1 MKLWIPF
8 LLVSLTGFRPARTP
22 GLSAPDPRLF
32 TGGKDIIK
40 MMHARYAGKWYHNFT
55 FDQTTQ
61 FYRNDSLKGEQ
72 TWYEA
77 LIFPD
82 KFRID
87 FGAPDSGNAVIYKG
101 DSAYNFRKGKLRSV
115 RKDENDL
122 TFLLGGMYF
131 FTFDQSLQKLK
142 TLGYDLDKFHEDSW
156 KGRPVF
162 VVGAAKGDLT
172 VNQLWIDKENLYLM
186 RMLKFEKDRKEEAIF
201 DDQKQ
206 FGGGWSETK
215 CNFYFNDKLVQVEVY
230 HNCKVDVPLDER
242 LFDPGFF
249 GQEH

>member
-1 MKLWIPF
+1 MKLWIAL
-8 LLVSLTGFRPARTP
+8 LLVSAAGFRPAMSP
-22 GLSAPDPRLF
+22 GLRVRDARLF
-32 TGGKDIIK
+32 TDGKDIVK
-40 MMHARYAGKWYHNFT
+40 MMHARYAGKWYHSFT

-87 FGAPDSGNAVIYKG
+87 FGEPDSGNAVIYKG
-101 DSAYNFRKGKLRSV
+101 DSTYNFRKGRLRSV

-131 FTFDQSLQKLK
+131 FTLEQSLRKLK

-156 KGRPVF
+156 KGKPVF
-162 VVGAAKGDLT
+162 VVGAAKGELT
-172 VNQLWIDKENLYLM
+172 ANQLWIDKENLYLV
-186 RMLKFEKDRKEEAIF
+186 RMLKFEKERKEEAIF
-201 DDQKQ
+201 DDHKQ
-206 FGGGWSETK
+206 LGGGWSETK
-215 CNFYFNDKLVQVEVY
+215 CNFYFNDKLVQVEIY

-242 LFDPGFF
+242 LFDPVFF
-249 GQEH
+249 SQGH